1 MQRIIFMNRTAF
13 SSRIVRWSVPLA
25 CALFAALPALRSEP
39 ESSSPV
45 AAAAALPV
53 IGPAPSWKLVSLDGN
68 EVGSEALKGK
78 VVVVD
83 FWATW
88 CGPCVHEIPGYVAMQ
103 KKYADRGLVIV
114 GLSVDRKGE
123 AAVRPFAKRM
133 DVNYPLAIVTP
144 EVIAAFGELEAIP
157 TTYLIDR
164 EGRIRHKKTGS
175 MEAADYEKLLAPL
188 L

>member
-1 MQRIIFMNRTAF
+1 MPSLALL
-13 SSRIVRWSVPLA
+13 SRISRVALLLA
-25 CALFAALPALRSEP
+25 CALSVFLPTSRAEP
-39 ESSSPV
+39 SSPP
-45 AAAAALPV
+45 ATADAALPV
-53 IGPAPSWKLVSLDGN
+53 LGPAPAWKLAALDGS
-68 EVGSEALKGK
+68 EIGSETLKGK

-88 CGPCVHEIPGYVAMQ
+88 CGPCVHEIPGYVALQ
-103 KKYADRGLVIV
+103 KKYAERGLVIV
-114 GLSVDRKGE
+114 GLSVDRKGK
-123 AAVRPFAKRM
+123 AAVEPFAKRHGI
-133 DVNYPLAIVTP
+133 NYPLAIATP
-144 EVIAAFGELEAIP
+144 EVISAFGELEAIP